1 MLIATSSPLPIER
14 VQLTPEL
21 NGLNGTNRNLKSDAL
36 IEANTD
42 LEAIQSWLS
51 DFEDSPATYRN
62 YRKEIERL
70 LMWSLIVKNNPFSS
84 LMKDDIREYEAFLR
98 SPTPQELWCGPRKP
112 RNNPDWKPFE
122 GPLGESSVQQAIT
135 CIGAAFGYLSDA
147 GYLKG
152 NPVKLL
158 RRRNLKANS
167 KAKVER
173 YLELSTWNYLW
184 DFVNELPTETERDKE
199 HKTRNRF
206 LFSLLYLLG
215 PRVQEVSDLKMNSF
229 LCFRNKWWCEILGKG
244 NKLERIPVNNDM
256 LDALIRYRRTLGL
269 TDFPDYED
277 DSQLIRD
284 IKGVNGISS
293 NMVYRIVKGVL
304 TAAATKADE
313 KDPTIAKQLL
323 AASTHWF
330 RHTSITHQA
339 DSGVDIRHLKKSAR
353 HNDINTTARYMH
365 AEDEKW
371 HEDIEK
377 HHL

>member
-1 MLIATSSPLPIER
+1 MLITTTSPIPIER

-21 NGLNGTNRNLKSDAL
+21 NGVNGINRNLDSGLLIDAD
-36 IEANTD
+36 ND
-42 LEAIQSWLS
+42 LEAIQSWLA

-70 LMWSLIVKNNPFSS
+70 LMWSLIVKNKPFSS
-84 LMKDDIREYEAFLR
+84 LVKDDIKEYEAFLR
-98 SPTPQELWCGPRKP
+98 CPAPRELWCGPRKP
-112 RNNPDWKPFE
+112 RNHAEWKPFE

-135 CIGAAFGYLSDA
+135 SIGAAFGYLSDA
-147 GYLKG
+147 GYLNG

-158 RRRNLKANS
+158 RRRNIKANS

-173 YLELSTWNYLW
+173 YLELATWDYLW
-184 DFVNELPTETERDKE
+184 DFINELPTETEREKE
-199 HKTRNRF
+199 HKTRNQF

-256 LDALIRYRRTLGL
+256 LDALIRYRRTFGM
-269 TDFPDYED
+269 TDFPNYDD
-277 DSQLIRD
+277 DSPLIRD
-284 IKGVNGISS
+284 IKGVNRISS

-304 TAAATKADE
+304 TAAATKADD

-339 DSGVDIRHLKKSAR
+339 DSGVDIRHLKKISQAQ
-353 HNDINTTARYMH
+353 
-365 AEDEKW
+365 
-371 HEDIEK
+371 
-377 HHL
+377 

>member
-1 MLIATSSPLPIER
+1 MLTINYLPIPIEK
-14 VQLTPEL
+14 VQLSSEL
-21 NGLNGTNRNLKSDAL
+21 NGATGVNRNRDGGLL
-36 IEANTD
+36 INADND
-42 LEAIQSWLS
+42 LQAIHSWLA

-70 LMWSLIVKNNPFSS
+70 LMWSLLVKQKPFSS
-84 LMKDDIREYEAFLR
+84 LAKDDIKEYELFLR
-98 SPTPQELWCGPRKP
+98 CPSPSEIWCGPRKP
-112 RNNPDWKPFE
+112 RHHPEWKPFE
-122 GPLGESSVQQAIT
+122 GPLSEVSVQQAIT
-135 CIGAAFGYLSDA
+135 CIGAAMGYMSDA

-158 RRRNLKANS
+158 RRRNIKAS
-167 KAKVER
+167 SEHKVER
-173 YLELSTWNYLW
+173 YLDLATWQYLW
-184 DFVNELPTETERDKE
+184 QFISELPEDSERQKE
-199 HKTRNRF
+199 HKIRNEF

-215 PRVQEVSDLKMNSF
+215 PRVQEVANICMNSF
-229 LCFRNKWWCEILGKG
+229 VLFRNRWWCEILGKG

-256 LDALIRYRRTLGL
+256 LNALIHYRRTLGL
-269 TDFPDYED
+269 PDFPHGDED
-277 DSQLIRD
+277 SPLIRD

-293 NMVYRIVKGVL
+293 NMVYRIVKQVL
-304 TAAATKADE
+304 ADAAMKADTT
-313 KDPTIAKQLL
+313 DPTIAKQLSS
-323 AASTHWF
+323 ASTHWF

-371 HEDIEK
+371 HDDIEK